1 MHEIHLPRLRHPFFT
16 FLACQL
22 VLLLALAG
30 NRATAVEPAWSVDF
44 EAPIVWQQVTTL
56 GDLIVGTR
64 DGLYSIDAESGHAR
78 WSRPDL
84 GDMLNGSFEEII
96 GSPLM
101 VLDDGQADSRTV
113 ILNMLNGTLVF
124 DSRAE
129 NLTQI
134 ASRFILPRNG
144 SLLIAGFEVG
154 KPTPTLFLYG
164 IEDGKRLWSSDAFT
178 AGMGGFMQLLMTA
191 AIVMT
196 DTSPVQSAPYELD
209 DGTFILGAMGNLYRF
224 DHDSGEVLWKTQFAG
239 GRFELTHTGQR
250 PDVIYAGAEETDE
263 NYTTT
268 QYQGFRIAD
277 GTPVW
282 RRPERFNKPMNSL
295 IVPIDRGLIVSEGDS
310 DKGRLRLLDY
320 DSGDS
325 LWGRRGRGLEIKG
338 QVLDYVFTD
347 AGLLLTTGY
356 DSIWT
361 NRDTEYLVYVVDY
374 GAGELRF
381 EDPLEVRGRMLSTE
395 LTDQGLLYIT
405 THEINIFDPATG
417 ALRNGNE
424 MRSRDPLAWT
434 RDGSNVFAYN
444 PDSGLVHALNTG
456 SGSVV
461 PITLTPFE
469 LQEKDEARAMDLTG
483 GNIVLMGQQ
492 SVAGIGIDGS
502 VLFDAHYP
510 APRDPAWVRGLA
522 WAAGIRA
529 GMASAY
535 AGLYSAAAAS
545 AAADSATGS
554 VEQQLAT
561 GFSEGFGQLSQGY
574 AGLAGDYI
582 EFARRRYQ
590 ASAQSRDFVFMMT
603 RDEDRNISL
612 VQVSKLD
619 GRILGS
625 IDLGRDKE
633 PAYQVDDIA
642 NQIFYRLGNSIIVS
656 YQFGDASTRV
666 AQASP

>member
-1 MHEIHLPRLRHPFFT
+1 MHQSHLPRRPRT
-16 FLACQL
+16 
-22 VLLLALAG
+22 VLLGLLQIAVLLALPL
-30 NRATAVEPAWSVDF
+30 NRAGAVDPAWSVDF
-44 EAPIVWQQVTTL
+44 DAPIVWQQVTTL
-56 GDLIVGTR
+56 GDLIVGTT
-64 DGLYSIDAESGHAR
+64 DGLYSIDAESGQAR

-101 VLDDGQADSRTV
+101 VLDDGQADPRTV

-164 IEDGKRLWSSDAFT
+164 IEDGKRMWSSDAFT

-224 DHDSGEVLWKTQFAG
+224 DHDSGDVLWKTQFAG
-239 GRFELTHTGQR
+239 GRFELTHTAQR

-295 IVPIDRGLIVSEGDS
+295 IVPIDSGLIVSEGDS

-338 QVLDYVFTD
+338 QVL
-347 AGLLLTTGY
+347 A
-356 DSIWT
+356 
-361 NRDTEYLVYVVDY
+361 
-374 GAGELRF
+374 
-381 EDPLEVRGRMLSTE
+381 
-395 LTDQGLLYIT
+395 
-405 THEINIFDPATG
+405 
-417 ALRNGNE
+417 
-424 MRSRDPLAWT
+424 
-434 RDGSNVFAYN
+434 
-444 PDSGLVHALNTG
+444 
-456 SGSVV
+456 
-461 PITLTPFE
+461 
-469 LQEKDEARAMDLTG
+469 
-483 GNIVLMGQQ
+483 
-492 SVAGIGIDGS
+492 
-502 VLFDAHYP
+502 
-510 APRDPAWVRGLA
+510 
-522 WAAGIRA
+522 
-529 GMASAY
+529 
-535 AGLYSAAAAS
+535 
-545 AAADSATGS
+545 
-554 VEQQLAT
+554 
-561 GFSEGFGQLSQGY
+561 
-574 AGLAGDYI
+574 
-582 EFARRRYQ
+582 
-590 ASAQSRDFVFMMT
+590 
-603 RDEDRNISL
+603 
-612 VQVSKLD
+612 
-619 GRILGS
+619 
-625 IDLGRDKE
+625 
-633 PAYQVDDIA
+633 
-642 NQIFYRLGNSIIVS
+642 
-656 YQFGDASTRV
+656 
-666 AQASP
+666 

>member
-1 MHEIHLPRLRHPFFT
+1 MHQSHLPRLRRPFLT
-16 FLACQL
+16 LIACQL
-22 VLLLALAG
+22 TLILALSA
-30 NRATAVEPAWSVDF
+30 NQAKAVEPAWSVNFD
-44 EAPIVWQQVTTL
+44 ARIVWQQVTTL
-56 GDLIVGTR
+56 GDLIVGTT
-64 DGLYSIDAESGHAR
+64 DGLHAIDAESGQPR

-84 GDMLNGSFEEII
+84 GDMRHGSFEEII
-96 GSPLM
+96 GSPLI
-101 VLDDGQADSRTV
+101 VLDDGQPDPRTV
-113 ILNMLNGTLVF
+113 ILNMLNGKLVF

-164 IEDGKRLWSSDAFT
+164 IDDGRRLWSSDVFT

-196 DTSPVQSAPYELD
+196 DSSPVQSAPFELD

-224 DHDSGEVLWKTQFAG
+224 DHDSGDLLWKTQFAG
-239 GRFELTHTGQR
+239 GRFELTHTAQR
-250 PDVIYAGAEETDE
+250 PDVIYAGAEEIDE

-282 RRPERFNKPMNSL
+282 RRPERFSKPMNSL
-295 IVPIDRGLIVSEGDS
+295 IVPIESGLIISEGDS

-325 LWGRRGRGLEIKG
+325 LWGRRGRGIEIKG

-361 NRDTEYLVYVVDY
+361 NRDTEYLLYVVDSAT
-374 GAGELRF
+374 GTLRF

-395 LTDQGLLYIT
+395 LTDHGLLYIT
-405 THEINIFDPATG
+405 TQEINIFDPATG

-424 MRSRDPLAWT
+424 LRSRDPLAWT
-434 RDGSNVFAYN
+434 RDASNVFAYN
-444 PDSGLVHALNTG
+444 PNSGLVHVLNTG
-456 SGSVV
+456 SGRIATIS
-461 PITLTPFE
+461 LTPFE
-469 LQEKDEARAMDLTG
+469 FQEKDDVLAMDLTG

-492 SVAGIGIDGS
+492 SVAGLGIDGS

-545 AAADSATGS
+545 AAADTAAGS
-554 VEQQLAT
+554 VEQQLAV

-590 ASAQSRDFVFMMT
+590 ASAESRDFVFMMT
-603 RDEDRNISL
+603 RDADRNISL

-619 GRILGS
+619 GEVLGS

-633 PAYQVDDIA
+633 PDYQVDDIA
-642 NQIFYRLGNSIIVS
+642 NQIFYRPGNSMIVS
-656 YQFGDASTRV
+656 YRFGAASAQV

>member
-1 MHEIHLPRLRHPFFT
+1 MHQSHLPQPRHNQ
-16 FLACQL
+16 FLLVICQL
-22 VLLLALAG
+22 TMLLALPI
-30 NRATAVEPAWSVDF
+30 NRAEAVDPAWSVDF
-44 EAPIVWQQVTTL
+44 DARIVWQQVTTL
-56 GDLIVGTR
+56 GDLIVGTTR
-64 DGLYSIDAESGHAR
+64 GLNAIDAESGQIR

-84 GDMLNGSFEEII
+84 GDMRHGSFEEII
-96 GSPLM
+96 GSPLI
-101 VLDDGQADSRTV
+101 VLDDGQPDPRTV

-144 SLLIAGFEVG
+144 SLFIAGFEVG
-154 KPTPTLFLYG
+154 QPTPTLFLYD
-164 IEDGKRLWSSDAFT
+164 INDGRRLWSSDALT

-196 DTSPVQSAPYELD
+196 DTSPVQSAPFELD

-224 DHDSGEVLWKTQFAG
+224 DHDSGDVLWKTQFAG
-239 GRFELTHTGQR
+239 GRFELTHTAQR
-250 PDVIYAGAEETDE
+250 PDVIYAGSEEVDE

-282 RRPERFNKPMNSL
+282 RRPERFSKPMNSL
-295 IVPIDRGLIVSEGDS
+295 IVPIDGGLIVSEGDS

-338 QVLDYVFTD
+338 QVLDYAFTD

-361 NRDTEYLVYVVDY
+361 NRDTEYLVYVVNTN
-374 GAGELRF
+374 AGDLRF
-381 EDPLEVRGRMLSTE
+381 EDPLEVRGRMLTTE
-395 LTDQGLLYIT
+395 LTDHGLLYIT

-424 MRSRDPLAWT
+424 LRSRDALAWT
-434 RDGSNVFAYN
+434 RDAANVFAYN
-444 PDSGLVHALNTG
+444 PSSGLVHVLNTG
-456 SGSVV
+456 SGRIA
-461 PITLTPFE
+461 PISLTPFE
-469 LQEKDEARAMDLTG
+469 FQEKDEALAMDLTG

-492 SVAGIGIDGS
+492 SVAGIGVDGS

-510 APRDPAWVRGLA
+510 APRDPAWLRGLA

-529 GMASAY
+529 GMASAA
-535 AGLYSAAAAS
+535 AGMYSAAAAS
-545 AAADSATGS
+545 AVADTEAGS
-554 VEQQLAT
+554 VEQQLAV

-590 ASAQSRDFVFMMT
+590 ASAESRDFVFMMT
-603 RDEDRNISL
+603 RDAERNISL
-612 VQVSKLD
+612 VQVSKLN
-619 GRILGS
+619 GETMGS

-633 PAYQVDDIA
+633 PDYQVDDIA
-642 NQIFYRLGNSIIVS
+642 NQIFYRPSNSLIVS
-656 YQFGDASTRV
+656 YRFDAAPARV

>member
-1 MHEIHLPRLRHPFFT
+1 LS
-16 FLACQL
+16 A
-22 VLLLALAG
+22 
-30 NRATAVEPAWSVDF
+30 
-44 EAPIVWQQVTTL
+44 
-56 GDLIVGTR
+56 
-64 DGLYSIDAESGHAR
+64 IDAESGQPR

-84 GDMLNGSFEEII
+84 GDMRHGSFEEII
-96 GSPLM
+96 GSPLI
-101 VLDDGQADSRTV
+101 VLDDGQADPRTV

-134 ASRFILPRNG
+134 ASRYILSRNG
-144 SLLIAGFEVG
+144 SLFIAGFEVG
-154 KPTPTLFLYG
+154 QPTPTLFLYD
-164 IEDGKRLWSSDAFT
+164 IESGRRLWSSDVLT

-196 DTSPVQSAPYELD
+196 DTSPVQSAPFELD

-224 DHDSGEVLWKTQFAG
+224 DHDSGDVLWKTQFAG
-239 GRFELTHTGQR
+239 GRFELTHTAQR
-250 PDVIYAGAEETDE
+250 PGVIYAGAEETDE

-277 GTPVW
+277 GEPVW
-282 RRPERFNKPMNSL
+282 RRPERFSKPMNSL
-295 IVPIDRGLIVSEGDS
+295 IVPIADGLIVSEGDS

-374 GAGELRF
+374 GSGTLRF
-381 EDPLEVRGRMLSTE
+381 EDPLEVRGRMLTTE
-395 LTDQGLLYIT
+395 LTDHGLLYIT

-434 RDGSNVFAYN
+434 RDASNVFAYN
-444 PDSGLVHALNTG
+444 PDSDLVHALNMA
-456 SGSVV
+456 SGSVTA
-461 PITLTPFE
+461 ISSTPFE
-469 LQEKDEARAMDLTG
+469 FQEKDDVLAMDLTG
-483 GNIVLMGQQ
+483 GNIVLMGRQ
-492 SVAGIGIDGS
+492 SIAGLGIDGS
-502 VLFDAHYP
+502 ALFDAHYP
-510 APRDPAWVRGLA
+510 APRDPAWLRGLA
-522 WAAGIRA
+522 IAAGIRA
-529 GMASAY
+529 GMASAA

-545 AAADSATGS
+545 AAADTAAGS
-554 VEQQLAT
+554 VERELAV

-603 RDEDRNISL
+603 RDEERNIAL
-612 VQVSKLD
+612 VQVSKLN
-619 GRILGS
+619 GEILGS
-625 IDLGRDKE
+625 IDLGREKE
-633 PAYQVDDIA
+633 PNYQVDDIA
-642 NQIFYRLGNSIIVS
+642 NQIYYRLGDSMIVS
-656 YQFGDASTRV
+656 YQFGNTSTRV